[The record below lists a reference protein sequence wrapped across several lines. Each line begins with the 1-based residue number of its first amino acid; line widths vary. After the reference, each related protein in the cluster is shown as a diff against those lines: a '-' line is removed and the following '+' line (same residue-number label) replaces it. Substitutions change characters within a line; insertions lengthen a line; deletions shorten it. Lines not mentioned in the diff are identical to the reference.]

1 MMLLYL
7 VTLSAFFSYGLFF
20 VEAVK
25 GYRSGEICKR
35 PHPAKVKL
43 KWQAKR

>member
-7 VTLSAFFSYGLFF
+7 AILSVFFSYSLFF
-20 VEAVK
+20 VEAIK

-35 PHPAKVKL
+35 PHPARVRL
-43 KWQAKR
+43 KSKS